1 MRPPLLKRT
10 GKGEERMPIISIT
23 IGVALLLVL
32 MMVCK
37 LNAFISLIIVSL
49 AVGVLEGMTPIEA
62 VESIETGLGSTLG
75 HLTMIIIFGGILGKL
90 MTDSGGAQRI
100 ATTMINAFG
109 EKRTQLA
116 AVLTAAIVGIALFF
130 ETGVVVLIP
139 LVFTIATAARV
150 PVLYLGMPVIA
161 ALITMHGFVPP
172 HPGPTAVANVFE
184 ANIGLTMILGIIIA
198 IPAFILAGPLYTKL
212 FKKES
217 LEIEIPRG
225 LFNPKEFKEEE
236 LPKFGISLFTALLP
250 VILIALQTVVE
261 IFAPDSAISS
271 ITNFIG
277 NANVALLISV
287 IVAIFTFGIKLG
299 KKMPEIMQSVSE
311 SVSGIGMILLIIAG
325 GGAFKQIL
333 IDSQIDKY
341 ISDLMSGSS
350 LSPLLLTW
358 LIAAILRVA
367 VGSATVAG
375 MTAASIAAPLV
386 ATTGVSP
393 ELMVLA
399 AGAGSVTFS
408 HVNDAGFWIYKEY
421 FNLSIGKTIK
431 TWSIMVT
438 IISLVG
444 LVGVLI
450 LDMFM

>member
-1 MRPPLLKRT
+1 
-10 GKGEERMPIISIT
+10 MPIISVT
-23 IGVALLLVL
+23 LGVALLLVL
-32 MMVCK
+32 MMAFK

-49 AVGVLEGMTPIEA
+49 VVGVLEGMTPIQA
-62 VESIETGLGSTLG
+62 VESIEAGLGGTLG
-75 HLTMIIIFGGILGKL
+75 HLTMIIIFGAVLGKL

-100 ATTMINAFG
+100 ATTLIHAFG
-109 EKRTQLA
+109 EKRVQA
-116 AVLTAAIVGIALFF
+116 ASVITAAIVGIALFF

-172 HPGPTAVANVFE
+172 HPGPTAVADVFG
-184 ANIGLTMILGIIIA
+184 ANIGLTMIFGIIIA
-198 IPAFILAGPLYTKL
+198 IPAFILAGPVYTKL

-217 LEIEIPRG
+217 LEIEIPKG
-225 LFNPKEFKEEE
+225 LFNPKNFKEEE

-250 VILIALQTVVE
+250 VILIGLQAIVE
-261 IFAPDSAISS
+261 IFAPDSAIALV
-271 ITNFIG
+271 TDFIG

-287 IVAIFTFGIKLG
+287 IVAIFTFGINLG
-299 KKMPEIMQSVSE
+299 KKMAEIMQSLVD
-311 SVSGIGMILLIIAG
+311 SVSGIGMILLIIAA
-325 GGAFKQIL
+325 GGAFKQVL
-333 IDSQIDKY
+333 IDSHIDKY
-341 ISDLMSGSS
+341 ISDLMAGSP

-358 LIAAILRVA
+358 LIAAILRIA

-375 MTAASIAAPLV
+375 MTAAGIAAPLV
-386 ATTGVSP
+386 ASTGASP

-421 FNLSIGKTIK
+421 FNLTIGKTIR

-438 IISLVG
+438 IVSLVG
-444 LVGVLI
+444 LAGVLI